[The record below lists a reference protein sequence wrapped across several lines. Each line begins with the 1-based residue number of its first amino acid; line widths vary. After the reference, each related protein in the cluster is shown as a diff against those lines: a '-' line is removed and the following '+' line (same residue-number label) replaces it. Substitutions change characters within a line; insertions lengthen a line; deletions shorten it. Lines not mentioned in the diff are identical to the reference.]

1 MRWLPEI
8 RWSFQPL
15 ASGKRQGSGPVIG
28 LTRLRPESECSTLAG
43 HPAPSR
49 LPTLRRY
56 LTHVVHELL
65 DRVSLRIAARQCRH
79 FGPEST
85 LRLLVNHD
93 GILRHILILAQRA
106 CSARRQAWRP
116 APLTARRGATRR
128 WAVPPNERPTG
139 SP

>member
-1 MRWLPEI
+1 MALRCDPGSSWRRPAGSRWLLAKQ
-8 RWSFQPL
+8 RQPRTP
-15 ASGKRQGSGPVIG
+15 AAEPVEAPQ
-28 LTRLRPESECSTLAG
+28 RPALQD
-43 HPAPSR
+43 
-49 LPTLRRY
+49 
-56 LTHVVHELL
+56 LL